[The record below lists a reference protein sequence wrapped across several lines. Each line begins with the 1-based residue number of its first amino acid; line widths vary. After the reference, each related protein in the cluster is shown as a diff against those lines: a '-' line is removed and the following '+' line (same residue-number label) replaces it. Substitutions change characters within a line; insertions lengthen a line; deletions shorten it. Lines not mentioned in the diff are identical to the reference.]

1 MTKVN
6 LGEYE
11 ALHFNEDAVHI
22 IFLNKGVKFMGLFK
36 KKNKEVFQQNTAEK
50 IDFQN
55 VYMMHLLFEEKP
67 IKPNPDV
74 IKSALIRKF
83 GEVDTVSNNKELTSF
98 AIRKYSAQFKEGS
111 LPPQVVMAE
120 VHEFNQDSIDEFSRS
135 QFWDIYDGNAV
146 LNQCKYELFIFDLMA
161 SVMEYKERCELL
173 MDWLEVAVELFPE
186 CRAVWVKPAGKLFDA
201 DKIREGGIPREN
213 RFVYYGVN
221 ARFFN
226 IENSNDQIVDT
237 LGLYAIGL
245 PDIQY
250 HFHDLD
256 PNHVV
261 NHAYN
266 VASYIYDKNAPIEN
280 GETIDG
286 IENGVMDANIRWN
299 CQYEDSLI
307 QPGRVVLDVCPGEFA
322 SGGRT
327 NE

>member
-1 MTKVN
+1 
-6 LGEYE
+6 
-11 ALHFNEDAVHI
+11 
-22 IFLNKGVKFMGLFK
+22 MGLFK
-36 KKNKEVFQQNTAEK
+36 KKKEAFKQDTTQK

-55 VYMMHLLFEEKP
+55 VYMMHLLFEEEPMKP
-67 IKPNPDV
+67 SVDT
-74 IKSALIRKF
+74 IKSALVRKF
-83 GEVDTVSNNKELTSF
+83 GEVDTVSGNEALTSF
-98 AIRKYSAQFKEGS
+98 AIKKYSAQFKEGS

-120 VHEFNQDSIDEFSRS
+120 DHEFNQDSIDEFSRN
-135 QFWDIYDGNAV
+135 QLWDINDGDGV

-186 CRAVWVKPAGKLFDA
+186 CRAVWIKPSGKLFEA
-201 DKIREGGIPREN
+201 HKIREGQTPRED

-237 LGLYAIGL
+237 FGLYAIGL
-245 PDIQY
+245 PDVQY
-250 HFHDLD
+250 HFRNLD

-286 IENGVMDANIRWN
+286 IENGVMNANIRWN
-299 CQYEDSLI
+299 CQYEDALI
-307 QPGRVVLDVCPGEFA
+307 QPTRVVLDICPGEFA
-322 SGGRT
+322 AGDRQ
-327 NE
+327 